1 MAERENENNSTPRLD
16 EPRALRSE
24 EHSSALKLINS
35 TLRPNGP
42 RTILKE
48 YPLVLGKKNIEN
60 MRVIVEGGEVLSHAA
75 IYFSKLRS
83 GDLVFTV
90 GGINSVATDVAYRGR
105 GLGSEVMRDCIKV
118 MRDSSCHLSILWTQR
133 HGFYRNLGY
142 ETAGSSRL
150 FKARARQ
157 FSHVPRDCKIISY
170 SPRYMP
176 GIIEI
181 HNRENLRTERTAK
194 EYETYFA
201 LPKTRAL
208 LAVRGKTVSA
218 YAVMGKG
225 EDLRNCI
232 HDWGGDPRDLLALV
246 RKLASLA
253 STGEIMILAP
263 AGQRE
268 FTRLLD
274 QMRIPSASEYL
285 AMMKVIDVEGLSSVL
300 GDNLSGKLGMD
311 FQILRSGSGFR
322 IKVGREEA
330 AMEQERN
337 LVRLLFG
344 PDAASNI
351 LTGISRE
358 TLRALDRALP
368 IPLFIWG
375 LDSV

>member
-1 MAERENENNSTPRLD
+1 
-16 EPRALRSE
+16 
-24 EHSSALKLINS
+24 
-35 TLRPNGP
+35 
-42 RTILKE
+42 
-48 YPLVLGKKNIEN
+48 
-60 MRVIVEGGEVLSHAA
+60 
-75 IYFSKLRS
+75 
-83 GDLVFTV
+83 
-90 GGINSVATDVAYRGR
+90 
-105 GLGSEVMRDCIKV
+105 
-118 MRDSSCHLSILWTQR
+118 
-133 HGFYRNLGY
+133 
-142 ETAGSSRL
+142 
-150 FKARARQ
+150 
-157 FSHVPRDCKIISY
+157 
-170 SPRYMP
+170 MP

-181 HNRENLRTERTAK
+181 HNRETLRTERTAK
-194 EYETYFA
+194 EYETYFV

-246 RKLASLA
+246 QKLASLA
-253 STGEIMILAP
+253 SAEETMILAP

-268 FTRLLD
+268 FTRLLG
-274 QMRIPSASEYL
+274 QMRIPSAFEYL

-344 PDAASNI
+344 PDPASNI